1 MDDCDETWSARS
13 RGVTRLMEMSETVG
27 IVLSGGGARGAYEFG
42 VLEVLAPV
50 LDPPAQIIV
59 GTSAGAL
66 GAAYLAAN
74 LHDGL
79 EAAARS
85 GAGKWLEVQI
95 GDVIGPL
102 CSPRELARL
111 LLYGL
116 ELLGIRA
123 PGPLSLLDTSPQ
135 PATIA
140 TLIDFEQLAR
150 NVEDGTVATAAVV
163 ATAYATARS
172 VVFHSGG
179 ASPPTDDRRGID
191 YVATQLTA
199 EHVQAST
206 AIQSLFP
213 AVQVG
218 ERWYGDGG
226 VRLNTPL
233 KPALKLNADR
243 LVVIGL
249 NSIAGPPVQYDDRRP
264 DVFDGAAAVA
274 QSLLADQL
282 AHDVDTLSTINDDVQ
297 ESRNPITHR
306 LVPYIFVAPTD
317 RLAIGRLATDVYN
330 RHYAGASGLRH
341 NRELAML
348 GRLLDAGR
356 NPVRGELL
364 SYLFFAAEFIGPLIE
379 LGRRDAQAWL
389 DRHDRGVPWRTEHP
403 SPAWG
408 AAG

>member
-1 MDDCDETWSARS
+1 MSGCERVEGDGRDDWIGAVGRRREG
-13 RGVTRLMEMSETVG
+13 GVRVRCA
-27 IVLSGGGARGAYEFG
+27 GGARARARRSGADHRRHERRR
-42 VLEVLAPV
+42 
-50 LDPPAQIIV
+50 
-59 GTSAGAL
+59 AG
-66 GAAYLAAN
+66 YRVSAAN
-74 LHDGL
+74 AHDGL

-85 GAGKWLEVQI
+85 GGEKWLEVEI

-111 LLYGL
+111 LLYGF

-123 PGPLSLLDTSPQ
+123 PAPPSLLDTSPQ
-135 PATIA
+135 PETIA
-140 TLIDFEQLAR
+140 ALIDFEQLAR
-150 NVEDGTVATAAVV
+150 NVEDGTLAAVAVV

-172 VVFHSGG
+172 VVFHHGG
-179 ASPPTDDRRGID
+179 ESPPTDDRRGID
-191 YVATQLTA
+191 YVATRLA
-199 EHVQAST
+199 VEHVQASS

-213 AVQVG
+213 AVMVDD
-218 ERWYGDGG
+218 RWYGDGG

-233 KPALKLNADR
+233 KPALRLNADR

-249 NSIAGPPVQYDDRRP
+249 NSVAGPPLEYDDRRP

-282 AHDVDTLSTINDDVQ
+282 AHDVDTLSTINDDVTQ
-297 ESRNPITHR
+297 SQNAITHR

-330 RHYAGASGLRH
+330 RYYAGPRGLHR
-341 NRELAML
+341 NRELALL

-356 NPVRGELL
+356 NPVRGDLL
-364 SYLFFAAEFIGPLIE
+364 SYLFFAPEFIGPLIE

-389 DRHDRGVPWRTEHP
+389 DRQGRGDPWRTEHP
-403 SPAWG
+403 WPATTK
-408 AAG
+408 AG

>member
-1 MDDCDETWSARS
+1 MDGTI
-13 RGVTRLMEMSETVG
+13 GL
-27 IVLSGGGARGAYEFG
+27 VLSGGGARGAYEFG
-42 VLEVLAPV
+42 ALEVLAPA
-50 LDPPAQIIV
+50 LDEPARIIV

-74 LHDGL
+74 AQDGL
-79 EAAARS
+79 EAAALS
-85 GAGKWLEVQI
+85 GGEKWVEVEI

-102 CSPRELARL
+102 CSPRELARG

-123 PGPLSLLDTSPQ
+123 PAPPSLLDTSPQ
-135 PATIA
+135 PKAIA
-140 TLIDFEQLAR
+140 ALIDFERLAR
-150 NVEDGTVATAAVV
+150 NVEDGTLATAAVV
-163 ATAYATARS
+163 ATDYATARS

-179 ASPPTDDRRGID
+179 ESPPTDDRRGID
-191 YVATQLTA
+191 YVLTRLA
-199 EHVQAST
+199 VEHVQASA

-213 AVQVG
+213 AVLVD

-233 KPALKLNADR
+233 KPALKLNAGR

-249 NSIAGPPVQYDDRRP
+249 NSVAGPPVEYDGGRP

-282 AHDVDTLSTINDDVQ
+282 AHDVDTLATINDDVKA
-297 ESRNPITHR
+297 SRNPITHR
-306 LVPYIFVAPTD
+306 LVPYMFVAPTD
-317 RLAIGRLATDVYN
+317 RLAIGRLATEVYN
-330 RHYAGASGLRH
+330 RHYAGARGLRR
-341 NRELAML
+341 NRELALL

-356 NPVRGELL
+356 NPVRGDLL
-364 SYLFFAAEFIGPLIE
+364 SYLFFAPEFIRPLIE

-389 DRHDRGVPWRTEHP
+389 DCQGRVGPWRTEHP
-403 SPAWG
+403 GPATQEARG
-408 AAG
+408 ARRS

>member
-1 MDDCDETWSARS
+1 MNGTT
-13 RGVTRLMEMSETVG
+13 GL
-27 IVLSGGGARGAYEFG
+27 VLSGGGARGAYEFG
-42 VLEVLAPV
+42 ALEVLASV
-50 LDPPAQIIV
+50 LDDPPRIIV
-59 GTSAGAL
+59 GTSAGGL

-74 LHDGL
+74 AQVGL

-85 GAGKWLEVQI
+85 GGEKWLEVEI

-102 CSPRELARL
+102 WSPRELARL
-111 LLYGL
+111 LQYGL

-123 PGPLSLLDTSPQ
+123 PAPPSLLDTTPQ
-135 PATIA
+135 SDTIA
-140 TLIDFEQLAR
+140 ALIDFEQLAH

-172 VVFHSGG
+172 VVFHDGG
-179 ASPPTDDRRGID
+179 ESPPSDDRRGID
-191 YVATQLTA
+191 YLATRLA
-199 EHVQAST
+199 VEHVEASS
-206 AIQSLFP
+206 AIQALFP
-213 AVQVG
+213 AVLVG

-233 KPALKLNADR
+233 KPALKLNAGR

-249 NSIAGPPVQYDDRRP
+249 NSVAGPPIEYDDRRP

-282 AHDVDTLSTINDDVQ
+282 AHDVDTLSTINDDVK
-297 ESRNPITHR
+297 ESRTPIAHL

-330 RHYAGASGLRH
+330 RHYAGPRGLHR
-341 NRELAML
+341 NRELAIL

-356 NPVRGELL
+356 NPVRGDLL
-364 SYLFFAAEFIGPLIE
+364 SYLFFAPEFIGPLIE
-379 LGRRDAQAWL
+379 LGRCDAQAWL
-389 DRHDRGVPWRTEHP
+389 DRQGRGDPWRTEHP
-403 SPAWG
+403 WPATTQ
-408 AAG
+408 AA